1 MLYQKN
7 IHIGFVQKPYCFL
20 ARLAVFR
27 LTTKVGRLQNCGFN
41 REVVQKLKIPDN
53 IIEENSPFCR
63 KLITMFLNKKA
74 ICFSVIAALVLCA
87 VSSLYAASGDGSSSD
102 GDITLNAAP
111 LFPQML
117 FTETINTWKR
127 IDSSLPYWVNT
138 PEETEYKNRLAD
150 YQISFLLNNDIL
162 AYYGHPGSRNMG
174 ILGRYSI
181 EELDRLLTALAAEYE
196 AANGGR
202 KVRKAFYLIYGTVW
216 PKGEIGIISN
226 NILMKYIEYGM
237 KNDILVFIDHQIGRY
252 DPIDSLKRMLPYL
265 RYPNVHLALD
275 PEWRTKSPMADIGSV
290 RADEINIAQQVM
302 EDYIIENN
310 IPGERML
317 VIHQFNH
324 VMIQNRAEV
333 RSNFNR
339 VRLIHCADGFGS
351 PNIKRNS
358 YAYNA
363 LASNMPIKAFKLF
376 YNFGIPGAGYD
387 DPIMSPRDVYK
398 LNPRPYIIMYQ

>member
-1 MLYQKN
+1 MS
-7 IHIGFVQKPYCFL
+7 F
-20 ARLAVFR
+20 
-27 LTTKVGRLQNCGFN
+27 
-41 REVVQKLKIPDN
+41 
-53 IIEENSPFCR
+53 IEENRFFCR
-63 KLITMFLNKKA
+63 KLRTMVFSKKFF
-74 ICFSVIAALVLCA
+74 CFFVFAAFVFCA
-87 VSSLYAASGDGSSSD
+87 GSGLYAASGDGSSSD
-102 GDITLNAAP
+102 TGFPFNAAP
-111 LFPQML
+111 LFPHML

-127 IDSSLPYWVNT
+127 VENSLPYWVNT
-138 PEETEYKNRLAD
+138 AEEAEYKNRLMD
-150 YQISFLLNNDIL
+150 YQVSFLLNNDIL

-181 EELDRLLTALAAEYE
+181 EELDKMLTTLAAEYE
-196 AANGGR
+196 TVSGGR

-216 PKGEIGIISN
+216 PKGEIGIIGDKV
-226 NILMKYIEYGM
+226 LMPYIEYGM

-252 DPIDSLKRMLPYL
+252 DPIDSLKKMLPYL

-275 PEWRTKSPMADIGSV
+275 PEWRTHSPMVSIGSV
-290 RADEINIAQQVM
+290 RADEVNLAQQVM
-302 EDYIIENN
+302 EDYMIENN

-324 VMIQNRAEV
+324 VMIQNRTEV
-333 RSNFNR
+333 KSNFNR

-351 PNIKRNS
+351 PGVKRS
-358 YAYNA
+358 TYDYNA
-363 LASNMPIKAFKLF
+363 LASNIPIKAFKLF